1 GDVAAVARANLCGAD
16 VEAAVDLPRVGG
28 DDLGRNAIAPQGSGN
43 LQRQARPPGRGR
55 PCDDEERRR
64 AHAVA
69 LPRRAYGPAWSIRTA
84 ANVPSQ
90 LAGPVMWAS
99 LFCRGRPQRSIGAA
113 PPLWSSTRLIAA

>member
-43 LQRQARPPGRGR
+43 LQRQARLPGRGR

-69 LPRRAYGPAWSIRTA
+69 LPRTAYRPAWSVRTA
-84 ANVPSQ
+84 ANGPTQ
-90 LAGPVMWAS
+90 LARPPRWAR
-99 LFCRGRPQRSIGAA
+99 LLLRGRPETGIERSPKTRAA
-113 PPLWSSTRLIAA
+113 GVI